1 MSPLVIGGLVLSL
14 LVLNGAKMFGPLS
27 VVTNDKAN
35 AQSLNQ
41 PFKKSARLA
50 YPTPIANPKPISVGA
65 SSAII
70 YDLDSGV
77 KLFDKAGDQRRSI
90 ASITKLMTALVIM
103 DAHEPSEVVTVG
115 NIPELGNYDQKIGI
129 TWSEKFE
136 LIDMMKALLI
146 YSANDAAN
154 ALAIYDS
161 GSIDAFVGKMNAK
174 ASQWGLKNSNFVN
187 PSGLD
192 QGGEYSSAN
201 DVLALGGLLYKNPT
215 FKTIVGTSSD
225 QIYNLQ
231 GKPYSLATT
240 NKLLGQFGVVGMKT
254 GYTLVSGECL
264 ITVAQRDG
272 HSIMTVVLDSP
283 DRFQESKSMIDWSFN
298 NYIWQ

>member
-1 MSPLVIGGLVLSL
+1 VSPLVIGGLVLSL
-14 LVLNGAKMFGPLS
+14 LVLNGAKIFGPLS
-27 VVTNDKAN
+27 GLANDKASPP
-35 AQSLNQ
+35 SLNQ
-41 PFKKSARLA
+41 PYKKSGHLA
-50 YPTPIANPKPISVGA
+50 YPTPIANSKPISVGA

-70 YDLDSGV
+70 YDMDSGI
-77 KLFDKAGDQRRSI
+77 KLYDKAGNQQRSI

-103 DAHEPSEVVTVG
+103 DDHTPDEVVTVG
-115 NIPELGNYDQKIGI
+115 NIPELDSYDQKIGI
-129 TWSEKFE
+129 YWSEKFK

-161 GSIDAFVGKMNAK
+161 GSIDAFANKMNAK
-174 ASQWGLKNSNFVN
+174 ATQWGLKNSKFVN

-192 QGGEYSSAN
+192 QTGEYSSA
-201 DVLALGGLLYKNPT
+201 DDILILAGLLYKNQI
-215 FKTIVGTSSD
+215 FRDIVGTRSD
-225 QIYNLQ
+225 QIYSLQ
-231 GKPYSLATT
+231 GKPYSLVTT
-240 NKLLGQFGVVGMKT
+240 NKLLGQFGVIGMKT
-254 GYTLVSGECL
+254 GYTITSGECL

-272 HSIMTVVLDSP
+272 HSIMTVVLNSP

>member
-1 MSPLVIGGLVLSL
+1 MSPLIISGLVLSL
-14 LVLNGAKMFGPLS
+14 LVLNGAKIFGPLS
-27 VVTNDKAN
+27 AVAN
-35 AQSLNQ
+35 NKTSPASLNQ
-41 PFKKSARLA
+41 PFQKSSRLA

-65 SSAII
+65 SSATI

-77 KLFDKAGDQRRSI
+77 KLYDKASGQQRPI

-103 DAHEPSEVVTVG
+103 DAHAPDEIVTVG
-115 NIPELGNYDQKIGI
+115 NIPELGSYDQKIGI
-129 TWSEKFE
+129 SWSEKFK

-161 GSIDAFVGKMNAK
+161 GSIEAFANKMNAK
-174 ASQWGLKNSNFVN
+174 ASQWGLKNSKFVN

-192 QGGEYSSAN
+192 QAGNYSSA
-201 DVLALGGLLYKNPT
+201 DDILTLAGLLYKNQI
-215 FKTIVGTSSD
+215 FQTIVNTSSD
-225 QIYNLQ
+225 QIYDLQ
-231 GKPYSLATT
+231 GKPYKLVTT
-240 NKLLGQFGVVGMKT
+240 NKLLGQNGVVGMKT
-254 GYTLVSGECL
+254 GYTIASGECL
-264 ITVAQRDG
+264 ITVAQRGG